1 VRFGECGRLLV
12 SGARVAT
19 IFQFKSETPWGRRSM
34 RLALGTDAA
43 LGNRPI
49 CIINLNSFNFGGR
62 AHAPAR
68 LPLPSSMSRRPMS
81 VHRGSGNARSG
92 DKIGDT
98 AYPMG
103 FGRRVGYYLAIPK
116 GVDRKE
122 NVAMAQKVIRQ
133 FVDDIDGSEAER
145 TFSFAVD
152 GTQYEIDL
160 SSENILEFNDAIA

>member
-1 VRFGECGRLLV
+1 
-12 SGARVAT
+12 
-19 IFQFKSETPWGRRSM
+19 M

-49 CIINLNSFNFGGR
+49 CIISSGFNFGGR

-68 LPLPSSMSRRPMS
+68 PPLPSSMLRRPMS
-81 VHRGSGNARSG
+81 VYRASGTHGAVTKSVIRH
-92 DKIGDT
+92 T
-98 AYPMG
+98 PWV
-103 FGRRVGYYLAIPK
+103 FGRPVDYYLAIPK
-116 GVDRKE
+116 GVDRNE

-160 SSENILEFNDAIA
+160 SKKKFRSLTTPSRDSSKRPKSQSQR